1 MSARPILL
9 IGAHGQLGRELAR
22 SLAVLGPLHAL
33 GRAELDLTDADAIAR
48 VVDDVRPGLIVN
60 AAAYTAVDRA
70 ESEPE
75 LAFAIN
81 ARAPGLLAEAAARL
95 DGGLVHY
102 STDYVFSGEGATPWR
117 ESDATAPVN
126 VYGASKLAGEQAVL
140 ASGADALILRTS
152 WVYGGPG
159 QNFVNTMLRLA
170 GERERL
176 TVVDDQ
182 IGAPTAS
189 RFLADATL
197 AALAQDWRARAGLY
211 HLSAS
216 GDTSWCGFARAIVDQ
231 ALAHGQ
237 ALKLSAADIAPI
249 PSSSYP
255 TPARRPANSRLDCSA
270 FEQAFAVHRPHWR
283 AQLAAH
289 FASRG

>member
-95 DGGLVHY
+95 DGALL
-102 STDYVFSGEGATPWR
+102 AR
-117 ESDATAPVN
+117 LAAASDATRACF
-126 VYGASKLAGEQAVL
+126 
-140 ASGADALILRTS
+140 ALHDH
-152 WVYGGPG
+152 PG
-159 QNFVNTMLRLA
+159 IFSRLA
-170 GERERL
+170 GALALVLDHLEVLAQHVDRVAVVECHERCRDL
-176 TVVDDQ
+176 
-182 IGAPTAS
+182 
-189 RFLADATL
+189 L
-197 AALAQDWRARAGLY
+197 AARAVDRAP
-211 HLSAS
+211 
-216 GDTSWCGFARAIVDQ
+216 Q
-231 ALAHGQ
+231 
-237 ALKLSAADIAPI
+237 SAAKRVNAADVV
-249 PSSSYP
+249 
-255 TPARRPANSRLDCSA
+255 
-270 FEQAFAVHRPHWR
+270 AVMVGH
-283 AQLAAH
+283 
-289 FASRG
+289 

>member
-1 MSARPILL
+1 M
-9 IGAHGQLGRELAR
+9 
-22 SLAVLGPLHAL
+22 
-33 GRAELDLTDADAIAR
+33 
-48 VVDDVRPGLIVN
+48 VDDVRPGLIVN

-95 DGGLVHY
+95 DCGLVHY
-102 STDYVFSGEGATPWR
+102 STDYVFSGEGASPWR

-216 GDTSWCGFARAIVDQ
+216 GDTSWCGFARAIVEQ

>member
-1 MSARPILL
+1 MSPRPILL
-9 IGAHGQLGRELAR
+9 TGAHGQLGRELAR

-48 VVDDVRPGLIVN
+48 MVANIRPGLIVN

-75 LAFAIN
+75 QAFAIN
-81 ARAPGLLAEAAARL
+81 ARAPGLLAEAAVRL
-95 DGGLVHY
+95 DCGLVHY
-102 STDYVFSGEGATPWR
+102 STDYVFSGAGDTPWQ
-117 ESDATAPVN
+117 ETDPTAPVN
-126 VYGASKLAGEQAVL
+126 VYGASKLAGEHAVL

-159 QNFVNTMLRLA
+159 QNFVNTLLRLA
-170 GERERL
+170 GEREQL
-176 TVVDDQ
+176 NVVDDQ
-182 IGAPTAS
+182 IGAPTAT

-197 AALAQDWRARAGLY
+197 AALAQDWRARAGVY

-216 GDTSWCGFARAIVDQ
+216 GDTSWCGFARAIVEQ
-231 ALAHGQ
+231 ALAHGH
-237 ALKLSAADIAPI
+237 ALKLGAGDIAPI
-249 PSSSYP
+249 PSSGYP
-255 TPARRPANSRLDCSA
+255 TPARRPANSRLCCTA
-270 FEQAFAVHRPHWR
+270 FEQTFAVHRPHWR

-289 FASRG
+289 FASRS